1 MSSNKSSLFYLGFF
15 ILFLHSVLYAEVSKT
30 NMETQIIERIATS
43 LFPKQKIAA
52 WGETADQKNIIRQ
65 SSKIEEAV
73 DSSDADL
80 IIVSKNI
87 PQNLSG
93 NCVIITTEYTF
104 LKKDERIVGAFFWQK
119 GRPNLLFLRP
129 RMQKSNVKLGH
140 EFDKYIEDEL

>member
-1 MSSNKSSLFYLGFF
+1 MSSRKPSLFYQGFL
-15 ILFLHSVLYAEVSKT
+15 ILLISSSLCAEVPKST
-30 NMETQIIERIATS
+30 METQIIERIATS

-52 WGETADQKNIIRQ
+52 WGETADQKNMIRQ
-65 SSKIEEAV
+65 SAKIEEAV

-87 PQNLSG
+87 PQNLSK
-93 NCVIITTEYTF
+93 NCVLITTEYS
-104 LKKDERIVGAFFWQK
+104 LLVKDERIVGAFFWQK

-129 RMQKSNVKLGH
+129 RMQKANVKLGH